1 MSSKQPDNRSKSVS
15 DLDSKIKKYNRK
27 IQKLRDKKTLIKQIE
42 VGEAN
47 RIETDKKLADIEIKI
62 GLAQSKIQKLE
73 KK

>member
-1 MSSKQPDNRSKSVS
+1 MSSKQPDNRSKSVP

-27 IQKLRDKKTLIKQIE
+27 IQKLRDKKTLIDQIE

-62 GLAQSKIQKLE
+62 ELARRKIQKLE

>member
-27 IQKLRDKKTLIKQIE
+27 IRKLRDKKTLIDQVE

-47 RIETDKKLADIEIKI
+47 KIDTDKKLANIEIKI